1 MASLNPNPGY
11 PSIRLEEIKNLTI
24 PLPPLEEQKQIAE
37 MLGTIDAAIENERRY
52 LGVLE
57 KCKRWLLHNLLTG
70 KIRLSPEVDEILKG
84 VLPDAF

>member
-37 MLGTIDAAIENERRY
+37 MLGTIDSAIENEMRY

-57 KCKRWLLHNLLTG
+57 KFKRWLLDNLLTG
-70 KIRLSPEVDEILKG
+70 KIRLPSKIDDILKE
-84 VLPDAF
+84 VLTDAS